1 MTVLLGVIVK
11 PNPET
16 GINPYLLMGSDSLR
30 INVNVNDNL
39 SNQIRIEN
47 ERKVFRIND
56 KLVSMS
62 GRVDSKF
69 HDGFIEFI
77 RENDCEITHL
87 AELTLNHIK
96 QHMSENEVNEGAK
109 FVVLI
114 GSCTDA
120 NPRLFLYGLIK
131 TTLGKLELCLWTLV
145 VMVLVNTQ
153 HSISFQGDID
163 LLHTFKERVGDNY
176 DLTNVEQAA
185 REYLLSAASR
195 YPKTCNKNINIEIV
209 S

>member
-120 NPRLFLYGLIK
+120 NPRLFSIWVDKNNLGQAGVMPMDVSGYGI
-131 TTLGKLELCLWTLV
+131 G
-145 VMVLVNTQ
+145 Q
-153 HSISFQGDID
+153 
-163 LLHTFKERVGDNY
+163 
-176 DLTNVEQAA
+176 
-185 REYLLSAASR
+185 
-195 YPKTCNKNINIEIV
+195 YPA
-209 S
+209 